1 MKTVI
6 PFPASDTMT
15 PELALASAAALDLQD
30 VLIIGY
36 DKDGEFLIR
45 SSRMSRMDGLW
56 LAELAKR
63 YALGEEVPDQ
73 ETP

>member
-15 PELALASAAALDLQD
+15 PELALASAAMLNLQD

-36 DKDGEFLIR
+36 DQDGQFQIR
-45 SSRMSRMDGLW
+45 SSRMTRMDGLW
-56 LAELAKR
+56 LAKMAER
-63 YALGEEVPDQ
+63 YALDESEGC
-73 ETP
+73 